1 MLRHCLHFDDVITF
15 SLFRSGLQKRT
26 VGRTLKVQAR
36 TGDTSRCSNEE
47 KERNECCREDPV
59 PFPGMSGLSSGN
71 ALKTGMWLGEIAV
84 TGRRVDR
91 LAVALLVPE
100 LGLPVWVRNVTRD
113 LDARAVQPS
122 GSHQTAEILLE
133 LWSVRSGEV
142 ELKRVSSSSQILVW
156 L

>member
-1 MLRHCLHFDDVITF
+1 MTSSHSVYFVQVCK
-15 SLFRSGLQKRT
+15 KRT
-26 VGRTLKVQAR
+26 VGRTLKVQAP
-36 TGDTSRCSNEE
+36 TGDNSRSSNEE

-71 ALKTGMWLGEIAV
+71 ALETGMWLGEIAV